1 MKKTLIGLLVL
12 LFLVQ
17 AACASSTPAPAAAT
31 PSAEATVSITE
42 APVTEPAPSLERLGG
57 APCPDSDFTCVTLTV
72 PLNHFDPN
80 DPRTMDVVFAILP
93 AAGERKGM
101 FVTATGGPG
110 SAGLMSADS
119 YTVGFDPSIPE
130 HFDIVF
136 FDQRGVGQSGGL
148 QCTNAASQYYR
159 ADWSANTPEEEA
171 AMLESARTF
180 STECVAEMG
189 NPEILPYIGTAQAV
203 EDLDA
208 FRKAIGDEKIWLYGE
223 SYGTQYSQT
232 YAAAHP
238 ENLAGLILDGTVDLT
253 LSGVDY
259 YEGQARAFSNTLQLT
274 LEACNDDEF
283 CAESVG
289 GGDAVAAYTKL
300 AEKLKQAPIEFGFP
314 LPSGETAKRT
324 FTFSDLESSAS
335 SYMYSES
342 GRMIFIRALV
352 AYSRNADLAPLA
364 RVFYNS
370 LMLDPETLEAIPD
383 PSYSDAVF
391 YGVECQDYG
400 YFSGT
405 PEERATAY
413 LRAGDKTDSD
423 IPYFS
428 SIFYGDMPCMFWP
441 NPPTDNSRP
450 APLTNEGIPTLVLG
464 AIADPATPVSNGQSV
479 YSRLSDGY
487 LVTQDGGPHIIY
499 GRGEAC
505 IDDLV
510 TDFLVNDQLPSERET
525 TCEGMVMSEFVPLAP
540 VNVAEFASLLEV
552 FRSVDDEIYYLPE
565 YYYWDLVT
573 PTSVGCPFG
582 GVLSFEPVDTGDSF
596 SLDGC
601 SFSEGFSMTG
611 SGSYNYDEEL
621 FTLEVDVTGLKDG
634 SLVFTRDGNGS
645 VHVTGTYGT
654 ETIDLSE

>member
-136 FDQRGVGQSGGL
+136 FGQRGVGQSGGF

-189 NPEILPYIGTAQAV
+189 NPEILPYLGTAQAV

-274 LEACNDDEF
+274 LEACNYDEF

-314 LPSGETAKRT
+314 LPSGETEKRT

-391 YGVECQDYG
+391 YGVE
-400 YFSGT
+400 
-405 PEERATAY
+405 
-413 LRAGDKTDSD
+413 
-423 IPYFS
+423 
-428 SIFYGDMPCMFWP
+428 
-441 NPPTDNSRP
+441 
-450 APLTNEGIPTLVLG
+450 
-464 AIADPATPVSNGQSV
+464 
-479 YSRLSDGY
+479 
-487 LVTQDGGPHIIY
+487 
-499 GRGEAC
+499 
-505 IDDLV
+505 
-510 TDFLVNDQLPSERET
+510 
-525 TCEGMVMSEFVPLAP
+525 
-540 VNVAEFASLLEV
+540 
-552 FRSVDDEIYYLPE
+552 
-565 YYYWDLVT
+565 
-573 PTSVGCPFG
+573 
-582 GVLSFEPVDTGDSF
+582 
-596 SLDGC
+596 
-601 SFSEGFSMTG
+601 
-611 SGSYNYDEEL
+611 
-621 FTLEVDVTGLKDG
+621 
-634 SLVFTRDGNGS
+634 
-645 VHVTGTYGT
+645 
-654 ETIDLSE
+654 